1 MKVKLL
7 ISRGGPTGDFSSGDV
22 IEVSDAEAKRMFEA
36 SPPQAVPVKAEPKPE
51 KAVKSAS
58 KTEKAVK

>member
-7 ISRGGPTGDFSSGDV
+7 ISRGGPSGDYSPGDE
-22 IEVSDAEAKRMFEA
+22 IEVSNAEAKRMFEA
-36 SPPQAVPVKAEPKPE
+36 SPPQAEPIKAEAKPE

-58 KTEKAVK
+58 KPEKAVK